1 MAEEKLKPYLLAV
14 AVKMAKFV
22 DLPEFKIEINLD
34 ETVTAE
40 QYFAVINK
48 TIAAGIWN
56 SDLSMEVQEK
66 IHRLEILFDGTTH
79 CLSRR
84 FTTRSS
90 SGSMVDSRV
99 EMMHS
104 EIKSD
109 QAIRLKIR
117 RQPDRLFTEKFV
129 AVSDYAELPMEI
141 VHRCIKRKK
150 H

>member
-1 MAEEKLKPYLLAV
+1 
-14 AVKMAKFV
+14 
-22 DLPEFKIEINLD
+22 
-34 ETVTAE
+34 
-40 QYFAVINK
+40 
-48 TIAAGIWN
+48 
-56 SDLSMEVQEK
+56 MEVQEK

-90 SGSMVDSRV
+90 SGSTVDSRV

>member
-1 MAEEKLKPYLLAV
+1 
-14 AVKMAKFV
+14 MAKLV
-22 DLPEFKIEINLD
+22 DLPEFKIEINSMQSK
-34 ETVTAE
+34 AE

-66 IHRLEILFDGTTH
+66 IHRLEILFDGTH

-84 FTTRSS
+84 FTTSSS
-90 SGSMVDSRV
+90 SGSTVDSRV

-109 QAIRLKIR
+109 QSIRLKIR
-117 RQPDRLFTEKFV
+117 RQPDRLFKEKFV
-129 AVSDYAELPMEI
+129 
-141 VHRCIKRKK
+141 
-150 H
+150 